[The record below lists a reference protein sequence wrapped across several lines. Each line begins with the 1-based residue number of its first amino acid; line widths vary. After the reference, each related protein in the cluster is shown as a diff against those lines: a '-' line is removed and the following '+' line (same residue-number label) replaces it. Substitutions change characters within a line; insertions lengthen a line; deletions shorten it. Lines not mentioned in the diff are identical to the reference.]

1 MHIIF
6 FRTLKKMGERLSER
20 ARLLEQTDLE
30 AELEDVDRDRIV
42 CLFLRERTVCLFVGL
57 CLGFVQFSLL
67 VMGIFGLIVMF
78 KTEQP
83 DPQWS

>member
-1 MHIIF
+1 
-6 FRTLKKMGERLSER
+6 MGERLSER

-30 AELEDVDRDRIV
+30 AELERERIV
-42 CLFLRERTVCLFVGL
+42 CLFIRERTLTLFICL
-57 CLGFVQFSLL
+57 CIWFVQFSVLI
-67 VMGIFGLIVMF
+67 MGIFALIVML

>member
-1 MHIIF
+1 
-6 FRTLKKMGERLSER
+6 MGERLIER

-30 AELEDVDRDRIV
+30 AELGDLDRERIL
-42 CLFLRERTVCLFVGL
+42 CLFLRERTLCLFVGL
-57 CLGFVQFSLL
+57 CIRFVQFSLL
-67 VMGIFGLIVMF
+67 VMGILSLIVMF

>member
-1 MHIIF
+1 
-6 FRTLKKMGERLSER
+6 MGERLSER

-30 AELEDVDRDRIV
+30 AELEDLDRERIL
-42 CLFLRERTVCLFVGL
+42 CLFLRERTLGLFICLCFW
-57 CLGFVQFSLL
+57 FVQFSLL
-67 VMGIFGLIVMF
+67 VMGIFALIVMF

>member
-1 MHIIF
+1 
-6 FRTLKKMGERLSER
+6 MGERLIER

-30 AELEDVDRDRIV
+30 AELEDLERERIL
-42 CLFLRERTVCLFVGL
+42 CLFLRERTLCLFVGL
-57 CLGFVQFSLL
+57 CIGFVQFSLL
-67 VMGIFGLIVMF
+67 VMGIFCLIVMF